1 MRTLPVLITAL
12 LTAVVG
18 LADPMSVQDADL
30 PVVQLAAD
38 QRAGLEPHIKD
49 LAFLS
54 GTWVGGDG
62 STSLEAVYSSPDGGQ
77 VVAASKEIKD
87 GRVIMIDF
95 EHFYERD
102 GKLRLTPYPFG
113 NKSVE
118 FTMTSLDPGQRMAI
132 FENPNHDFPKRFTY
146 QRTGDEHL
154 RITLEG
160 DMSGGPITVIQE
172 LERVGE

>member
-1 MRTLPVLITAL
+1 MKTLPVLVTAL
-12 LTAVVG
+12 LTAIVG
-18 LADPMSVQDADL
+18 LADPGPVQDADL
-30 PVVQLAAD
+30 PVVQPQAD
-38 QRAGLEPHIKD
+38 QRTGLEPHIED

-54 GTWVGGDG
+54 GTWAGGDG
-62 STSLEAVYSSPDGGQ
+62 STSWEAVYSSPDGGQ

-118 FTMTSLDPGQRMAI
+118 FTLSRLDPEQRMAI
-132 FENPNHDFPKRFTY
+132 FENLEHDFPKRFTY
-146 QRTGDEHL
+146 QRTDDEHL
-154 RITLEG
+154 RIELEG
-160 DMSGGPITVIQE
+160 DMGGGPTTMVLE
-172 LERVGE
+172 FERVGE